1 MRSALTEN
9 DISGR
14 LGSIPQWRRS
24 GNVLVRTFKF
34 PDFAGS
40 IAFVQKVA
48 GLAEA
53 MDHHPDML
61 IQYNKVTLTLSTHSA
76 GGLTELDFALAQ
88 KIGA

>member
-1 MRSALTEN
+1 MATALKEAEIITKTAGVP
-9 DISGR
+9 S
-14 LGSIPQWRRS
+14 WRRS
-24 GNVLVRTFKF
+24 GNVLVRIFKF

-40 IAFVQKVA
+40 MTFVQQVA
-48 GLAEA
+48 QHAEA
-53 MDHHPDML
+53 MDHHPDIL